1 MHERLTTTSLG
12 IALLTLGFCCY
23 AQEMQQQSIRQN
35 PCILKQT
42 CHECIQT
49 PSCAWCAQPVR
60 TYSKIK
66 ENKKNKPLLINI
78 FSL

>member
-1 MHERLTTTSLG
+1 MHERLTTTSLT

-23 AQEMQQQSIRQN
+23 AQEMQQQLIRQN

-66 ENKKNKPLLINI
+66 KITI
-78 FSL
+78 TH